1 MTTQA
6 SRTGSKPIIIDPEH
20 TMREKLSRSKHFV
33 FRIDAT
39 EMDRLRETFLVLP
52 SSTFNDYAELFICS
66 NEGDSSNE
74 IG

>member
-1 MTTQA
+1 
-6 SRTGSKPIIIDPEH
+6 
-20 TMREKLSRSKHFV
+20 MREKLSRSKHFV